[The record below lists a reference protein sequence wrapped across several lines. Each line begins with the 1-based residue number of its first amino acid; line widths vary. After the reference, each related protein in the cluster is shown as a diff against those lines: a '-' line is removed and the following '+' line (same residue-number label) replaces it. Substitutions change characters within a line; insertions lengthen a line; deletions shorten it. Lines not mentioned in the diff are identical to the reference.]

1 MIEGVVVSPRRI
13 IPDERGKVM
22 HHMKATDPEFSV
34 FGESYFSLVY
44 PGVVKGWHLHH
55 KMIINYAVPI
65 GMIKLVLY
73 DARDGSKTAG
83 ELMELYIGQDNYQ
96 LVKVPPYVWNGFKG
110 LGNTPALVA
119 NCASIPHDPTE
130 IERMDPHKSFIP
142 YDWALKDR

>member
-22 HHMKATDPEFSV
+22 HHMKATDPEFSA